1 MNDYFEIISKSLALR
16 QKYINHTFTNVYRL
30 VNSYGDNLPEATIDV
45 YNKNILLQ
53 YFKPFERKE
62 KESIYT
68 ALKEIL
74 APDNITE
81 KIRFKGKEIKT
92 YLIIGHEI
100 PKDFTVLENGINFNV
115 SFQEGGGTGLFLDQ
129 RENRKTIQ
137 YLAKGKEVLNLFC
150 YTASFS
156 VYAGLG
162 GAVKTVNI
170 DLSRKA
176 IEWSRKNYLLNQL
189 DLNIHK
195 FIVGNAWDWLRIFQK
210 KGREFDMIIIDPP
223 SFSTSKSNVFTVEKN
238 FPELIGHGLNILR
251 EDGILV
257 FSTNLA
263 KMSFSKLFQL
273 LPRVANFTSKEYKLI
288 EVSSQGIDFP
298 VDGIHITEPY
308 LKFIILTC

>member
-16 QKYINHTFTNVYRL
+16 QEYINQKFTNVYRL
-30 VNSYGDNLPEATIDV
+30 VNSYGDNIPELTIDV

-53 YFKPFERKE
+53 YFKPFEKKV

-74 APDNITE
+74 APDNISE
-81 KIRFKGKEIKT
+81 KIRLKGKEVET
-92 YLIIGHEI
+92 YLVIGHEI
-100 PKDFTVLENGINFNV
+100 PRDFTVLENSIKFNI

-129 RENRKTIQ
+129 RENRKKIQ

-150 YTASFS
+150 YTTSFS

-170 DLSRKA
+170 DLSKKA
-176 IEWSRKNYLLNQL
+176 IEWSKKNFLLNQL
-189 DLNIHK
+189 DVDTHE
-195 FIVGNAWDWLRIFQK
+195 FIVGDAGDWLRIFQK
-210 KGREFDMIIIDPP
+210 RGREFDIIIIDPP
-223 SFSTSKSNVFTVEKN
+223 SFSTSKSDVFTVEKD

-251 EDGILV
+251 KDGILA

-263 KMSFSKLFQL
+263 KMNFSKLFQL
-273 LPRVANFTSKEYKLI
+273 LPRVANFTSKKYKLI

-298 VDGIHITEPY
+298 VDCIHITEPY